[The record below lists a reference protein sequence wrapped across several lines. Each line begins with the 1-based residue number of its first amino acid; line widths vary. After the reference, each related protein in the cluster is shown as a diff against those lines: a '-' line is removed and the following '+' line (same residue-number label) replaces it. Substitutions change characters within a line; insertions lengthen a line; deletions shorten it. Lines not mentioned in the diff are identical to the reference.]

1 MKRIFIAIL
10 ALLMLLPLCAC
21 GNGKLSVEETKTAEK
36 TVETKAEKNEKKED
50 GKIVYPEGF
59 SVGYARVDITPREA
73 LPIYEGVGESA
84 HDPLQITVTAL
95 CDGTDA
101 ALLVSVDVRGIRVN
115 ISETC
120 HRLIEKSVGIPAERV
135 LLNATHTHSA
145 PAPGFDLESP
155 SKMWVETTFY
165 KQLLVGVK
173 EALRDLTPAEAYVG
187 VSHTEGITFV
197 RRYLKANGK
206 YSTNPSIS
214 DEPVAHESEADN
226 EMRTVRFEREGKKDV
241 LMVNYQT
248 HYGDSPARYPDQ
260 YSADFVHTFREAAEK
275 ELDCLFTYHS
285 GASGNLNFSGK
296 LPGEKKYENFVEAT
310 KGLMLTAKDAIAK
323 EEKAETGPIRSASS
337 KYVANTIQDSE
348 ERYNHA
354 VEVNTAR
361 GAGKSFT
368 ELLHKYDFVSKYQA
382 TAVIMRKG
390 LGEHPEIPFTAI
402 SCGDIAFVSAPYEMF
417 DTNGQEVRA
426 ASPFKS
432 TFICSLTNGSFGYV
446 PSALAVPHGSYEV
459 IITYFEYGSAEKF
472 AQEMV
477 RLLNVCKNAA

>member
-1 MKRIFIAIL
+1 MKKLIAIL
-10 ALLMLLPLCAC
+10 CLFAFCLPLLAC
-21 GNGKLSVEETKTAEK
+21 SASLPQTEATEENKTAETKTES
-36 TVETKAEKNEKKED
+36 EKKD
-50 GKIVYPEGF
+50 SGKIVYPRGF
-59 SVGYARVDITPREA
+59 SVGYARVDITPQAA

-84 HDPLQITVTAL
+84 HDPLQITATAL
-95 CDGTDA
+95 CDGESA
-101 ALLVSVDVRGIRVN
+101 ALLLSVDVRSIRVN
-115 ISETC
+115 VADTVL
-120 HRLIEKSVGIPAERV
+120 RLIEKSVGIPAERV

-145 PAPGFDLESP
+145 PAPGFDNNENTSH
-155 SKMWVETTFY
+155 WVETTFY
-165 KQLLVGVK
+165 KQIVSAAK
-173 EALRDLTPAEAYVG
+173 EALLDLTPAEAYVG

-206 YSTNPSIS
+206 YSTNPSTS

-248 HYGDSPARYPDQ
+248 HYGDSPSRYPDQ

-275 ELDCLFTYHS
+275 ELGCLFTYHS

-296 LPGEKKYENFVEAT
+296 LKGEKKYENFVEAT
-310 KGLMLTAKDAIAK
+310 EGLMLAAKDAITK
-323 EEKAETGPIRSASS
+323 EEKVETGPIRSASS
-337 KYVANTIQDSE
+337 KYVATTIQDSE

-354 VEVNTAR
+354 VEVNTVR

-472 AQEMV
+472 AAEMI
-477 RLLNVCKNAA
+477 RLLNECKNAA

>member
-1 MKRIFIAIL
+1 MKKIVALIL
-10 ALLMLLPLCAC
+10 TLILLLPLCAC
-21 GNGKLSVEETKTAEK
+21 SSGLAPEETVTAEETKTVTEQG
-36 TVETKAEKNEKKED
+36 KKDD
-50 GKIVYPEGF
+50 GKIVYPDTF
-59 SVGYARVDITPREA
+59 SVGYARVDITPKEE
-73 LPIYEGVGESA
+73 LPIYEGIGKSA

-95 CDGTDA
+95 CDGESA
-101 ALLVSVDVRGIRVN
+101 ALLISVDVRGIRIN
-115 ISETC
+115 IAETC
-120 HRLIEKSVGIPAERV
+120 QRLIEKSVGIPADRV
-135 LLNATHTHSA
+135 MLNATHTHSA
-145 PAPGFDLESP
+145 PAPGFDANKE
-155 SKMWVETTFY
+155 MNWVNTTFY

-206 YSTNPSIS
+206 YSTNPSTS
-214 DEPVAHESEADN
+214 DEPIAHESEADN
-226 EMRTVRFEREGKKDV
+226 EMRTIRFEREGKKDV

-248 HYGDSPARYPDQ
+248 HYGDSPSRYPDQ

-285 GASGNLNFSGK
+285 GASGNLNFNGK
-296 LPGEKKYENFVEAT
+296 LKGEKKYDNFVEAT

-323 EEKAETGPIRSASS
+323 EEKVKTGTIRAASS
-337 KYVANTIQDSE
+337 KYVATTIKDSE
-348 ERYNHA
+348 ERYKHA

-426 ASPFKS
+426 ASPFKT

-446 PSALAVPHGSYEV
+446 PSAQAVPHGSYEV

-472 AQEMV
+472 AAEMI
-477 RLLNVCKNAA
+477 RLLNECKNAA

>member
-1 MKRIFIAIL
+1 MKKIVALIL
-10 ALLMLLPLCAC
+10 TLILLLPLCAC
-21 GNGKLSVEETKTAEK
+21 SSLAETETETAK
-36 TVETKAEKNEKKED
+36 QSETATEQVKKND
-50 GKIVYPEGF
+50 GKIVYPKGF
-59 SVGYARVDITPREA
+59 SVGYSRVDITPVEA
-73 LPIYEGVGESA
+73 LPIYEGIGNSA

-95 CDGTDA
+95 CDGESA
-101 ALLVSVDVRGIRVN
+101 ALLISVDVRSIRIN
-115 ISETC
+115 IVETAQ
-120 HRLIEKSVGIPAERV
+120 RLIERSVNIPADRI

-145 PAPGFDLESP
+145 PAPGFDANKE
-155 SKMWVETTFY
+155 MNWVNTTFY
-165 KQLLVGVK
+165 KQLLVAVK
-173 EALRDLTPAEAYVG
+173 DALRDLTPAEAFTG
-187 VSHTEGITFV
+187 VPHTDGITFV

-206 YSTNPSIS
+206 YSTNPSSS
-214 DEPVAHESEADN
+214 DEPIAHESEADN
-226 EMRTVRFEREGKKDV
+226 EMRTIRFEREGKKDV

-248 HYGDSPARYPDQ
+248 HYGDSPSRYPDQ

-296 LPGEKKYENFVEAT
+296 LKGEKKYDNFVEAT

-323 EEKAETGPIRSASS
+323 EEKVKTGTIRAASS
-337 KYVANTIQDSE
+337 KYVATTIKDSE
-348 ERYNHA
+348 ERYKHA

-417 DTNGQEVRA
+417 DTNGREVRA
-426 ASPFKS
+426 DSPFKT

-459 IITYFEYGSAEKF
+459 IISYFEYGSAEKF
-472 AQEMV
+472 AAEMV
-477 RLLNVCKNAA
+477 RLLNECKNAA